1 VNREGIPSRRSFVNS
16 LSVRRTVSSLG
27 YIPLNWHLFAWWMAA
42 SPTSIL
48 RGWLLSLAFQNASS
62 PCVRDDYSIV
72 HLSIVASMAAL
83 GRLLALRWSSCRP
96 RLLRLTFHWM
106 EVFCVVR
113 LGNLWYMLPV
123 RQILCPQRRYCLLA
137 RVDRL
142 VLW

>member
-62 PCVRDDYSIV
+62 PCVRDDGDTLV
-72 HLSIVASMAAL
+72 HLSIVEAWRPSAGYSRYGGPVPVLVAA
-83 GRLLALRWSSCRP
+83 
-96 RLLRLTFHWM
+96 F
-106 EVFCVVR
+106 
-113 LGNLWYMLPV
+113 
-123 RQILCPQRRYCLLA
+123 
-137 RVDRL
+137 
-142 VLW
+142 